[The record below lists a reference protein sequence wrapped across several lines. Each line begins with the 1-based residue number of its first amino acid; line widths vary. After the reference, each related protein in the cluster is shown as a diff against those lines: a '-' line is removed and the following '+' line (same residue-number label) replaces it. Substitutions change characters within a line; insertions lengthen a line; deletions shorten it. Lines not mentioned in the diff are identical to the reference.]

1 MHTQTSNYLHVTSHR
16 MDAHT
21 SIGWKLTSVSDGLSD
36 FHGCT
41 FTFQSMETFFTFFA
55 RFLTPPHFSPPIH
68 LYPVHHNSHPTYPFH
83 PLPKRSNFYF
93 TSIPPSFITQ
103 KSQPF
108 PQSGAVVIP
117 YFRLTTILNNFYESD
132 LGLFCQQSS
141 FCLLHLYYWGS
152 YYRYY
157 IERQPY
163 TQDSL
168 LPLRHCF

>member
-1 MHTQTSNYLHVTSHR
+1 ME
-16 MDAHT
+16 AHT
-21 SIGWKLTSVSDGLSD
+21 SIGWKLTSASNGLSD

-108 PQSGAVVIP
+108 PQSCAAVCP
-117 YFRLTTILNNFYESD
+117 PANGYHLNFRLPLYLLSHTHALVPIIRIICSANTGRNFSGTHGPFIYSTIARTS
-132 LGLFCQQSS
+132 LGIGINT
-141 FCLLHLYYWGS
+141 Y
-152 YYRYY
+152 
-157 IERQPY
+157 
-163 TQDSL
+163 
-168 LPLRHCF
+168 